1 MCHAFLS
8 TAKFWSL
15 LLRIDEDLA
24 TEVRAAGCAA
34 CGGVLHSARYPRK
47 PRGIDRRVLGDEYVR
62 RSSFCCDRDG
72 CRRRVTPPSVRFLGR
87 RVFLGAVVVL
97 VSALD
102 AGLTGR
108 RVVALQEKFGVS
120 VRTLR
125 RWRAWW
131 QKDFVA
137 SALWPVLRARLA
149 TPIKLAALPGAL
161 LERCAGADRAG
172 QLTHLLRLLAPLS
185 TRRYVMEVR

>member
-24 TEVRAAGCAA
+24 AEVRAAGCAA
-34 CGGVLHSARYPRK
+34 CGGILHSARYRRK
-47 PRGIDRRVLGDEYVR
+47 PRGIERRILGDEYGR
-62 RSSFCCDRDG
+62 RLSFCCDREG
-72 CRRRVTPPSVRFLGR
+72 CRRRNTPPSVRFLGR

-97 VSALD
+97 VTALS

-108 RVVALQEKFGVS
+108 RVAALREKFGVS

-125 RWRAWW
+125 RWRGWW
-131 QKDFVA
+131 QKEFVA
-137 SALWPVLRARLA
+137 SALCLQLRARLA
-149 TPIKLAALPGAL
+149 TPITPAELPGAL
-161 LERCAGADRAG
+161 LERCAGADRG
-172 QLTHLLRLLAPLS
+172 EQLTQLLRLFAPLS
-185 TRRYVMEVR
+185 TRRYAMEGR

>member
-24 TEVRAAGCAA
+24 AEVRAAGCA
-34 CGGVLHSARYPRK
+34 CGGVLHSACYPRK
-47 PRGIDRRVLGDEYVR
+47 PRGIDRRVLGDEYGR
-62 RSSFCCDRDG
+62 RLSFCCDRDE
-72 CRRRVTPPSVRFLGR
+72 CRRRSTPPSVRFLSR

-97 VSALD
+97 ATALS

-108 RVVALQEKFGVS
+108 RIAALHDRFGVS

-137 SALWPVLRARLA
+137 SALWPLLRARLA
-149 TPIKLAALPGAL
+149 TPIAPDQLPGAL
-161 LERCAGADRAG
+161 LDRCTGADRAA
-172 QLTHLLRLLAPLS
+172 QLTHLLRLIAPLS
-185 TRRYVMEVR
+185 TRRYAREGR

>member
-24 TEVRAAGCAA
+24 AEVRAAGCAV

-47 PRGIDRRVLGDEYVR
+47 PRGIDRCLLGEEYGQR
-62 RSSFCCDRDG
+62 WSFCCDRDG
-72 CRRRVTPPSVRFLGR
+72 CRRRATPPSVRFLGR

-97 VSALD
+97 VTALS
-102 AGLTGR
+102 AGLTEW
-108 RVVALQEKFGVS
+108 RVAALRGTFGVS

-131 QKDFVA
+131 QQEFVV
-137 SALWPVLRARLA
+137 SALWAQLRARL
-149 TPIKLAALPGAL
+149 
-161 LERCAGADRAG
+161 
-172 QLTHLLRLLAPLS
+172 
-185 TRRYVMEVR
+185 